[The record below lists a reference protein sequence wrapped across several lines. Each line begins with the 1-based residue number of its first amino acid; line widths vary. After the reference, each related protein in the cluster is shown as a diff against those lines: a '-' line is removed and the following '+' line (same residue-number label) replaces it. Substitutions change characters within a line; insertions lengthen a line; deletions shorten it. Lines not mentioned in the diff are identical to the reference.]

1 MKDPKEIVRSGYDT
15 IAERYADW
23 AATFETPELQWIEE
37 LLSDLEAECDVL
49 VHAGFE
55 IVRERVIVHDEPG
68 HVARQLYVGYRS
80 ESRATSTGR
89 RPRMSSARAP

>member
-68 HVARQLYVGYRS
+68 HGPVRFMWVVAR
-80 ESRATSTGR
+80 RAER
-89 RPRMSSARAP
+89 RALDGAPA